1 MSLTFSLINDRNW
14 TVTAA
19 VQLQTHVCVDTQ
31 QKAKLIQLS
40 VTNNLKNY

>member
-19 VQLQTHVCVDTQ
+19 VQLQTHVSHT
-31 QKAKLIQLS
+31 AKIKTDSAQCHQ
-40 VTNNLKNY
+40 